1 MGFCGGKPVD
11 NLITKIKERIG
22 SGQYQGETAVRE
34 AIVLPILQSLG
45 WDIFDPNS
53 VLREYTLGSR
63 RVDYALS
70 STPPRK
76 EIFIEVKAVGLASGA
91 DRQLFEYAFHEG
103 IPFAVLTDGRE
114 WNFFL
119 PGEQGSYDERRVQKL
134 DLSERSP
141 ADASEIFRKYL
152 QFARVKSG
160 EAIENARADY
170 KNISKRKIAAN
181 EIPKAWHELIT
192 EPDEL
197 LIDLIAEK
205 AESLCGFRPA
215 PEDVEAFLV
224 AAHKPVPSTVRAAPI
239 QRESI
244 SAPPSSQQPISERGI
259 SYKIFG
265 QTRNAHNAIDALI
278 DILKTLADKNPQFL
292 EKVAPA
298 VRGRTRN
305 HIAKSRDDVYPRKP
319 ELAEYTTELVP
330 GWWLGTNIANRDKM
344 RIISTACEVEGLTL
358 GRDIV
363 ISLPNA
369 E

>member
-1 MGFCGGKPVD
+1 MD
-11 NLITKIKERIG
+11 SLILSISERIR

-103 IPFAVLTDGRE
+103 IPFAVLTDGQE

-119 PGEQGSYDERRVQKL
+119 PGEQGSYEERRVQKL
-134 DLSERSP
+134 DISERTP
-141 ADASEIFRKYL
+141 NDAAEIFRKYL
-152 QFARVKSG
+152 NFSRVKSG
-160 EAIENARADY
+160 EAIESARTDY
-170 KNISKRKIAAN
+170 KDISKRKIASN
-181 EIPKAWHELIT
+181 EIPKAWNELIS

-215 PEDVEAFLV
+215 PEDVEAFLL
-224 AAHKPVPSTVRAAPI
+224 STPKTSTSNRPLPRSEAITAPI
-239 QRESI
+239 AI
-244 SAPPSSQQPISERGI
+244 QQPVSERGI
-259 SYKIFG
+259 NYNILG
-265 QTRNAHNAIDALI
+265 QARTANNAIDALI
-278 DILKTLADKNPQFL
+278 DILKTLARRDSQFL
-292 EKVAPA
+292 EKVSPT

-305 HIAKSRDDVYPRKP
+305 HIARSREDVYPRKP
-319 ELAEYTTELVP
+319 ELAEYTTQLAP

-344 RIISTACEVEGLTL
+344 RIISKACAASGLTL

-363 ISLPNA
+363 ITLPNA
-369 E
+369 EQ